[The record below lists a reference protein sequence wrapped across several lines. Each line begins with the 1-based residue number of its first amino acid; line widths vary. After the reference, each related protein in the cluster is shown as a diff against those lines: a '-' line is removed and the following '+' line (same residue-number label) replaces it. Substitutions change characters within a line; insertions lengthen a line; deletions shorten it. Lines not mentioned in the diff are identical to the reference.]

1 MNLNRHNKKMSGSA
15 AGEEGQALFEL
26 IVFLPLLLLI
36 LTLMVTIS
44 NSINASIN
52 QQKVTRGYFYYG
64 LRGNSLGLNRI
75 DLNEYQNEFS
85 MTNVGMSVVGWRRS
99 DPGHSTDDTYAPCF
113 RFNSLFTSDTTDQEC
128 DRPSVSSGIT
138 PIVRIYTAYGI
149 CSETYSNT
157 IRPSLMV
164 NYTERHRIGRC
175 SLQQ

>member
-1 MNLNRHNKKMSGSA
+1 MKPNCQNQYSNQVIEGQ
-15 AGEEGQALFEL
+15 EGQALFEL
-26 IVFLPLLLLI
+26 IIFLPLLLLI

-64 LRGNSLGLNRI
+64 LRGNSLGQNRT
-75 DLNEYQNEFS
+75 DLNEYQDDFS

-99 DPGHSTDDTYAPCF
+99 DAGSSNNDIYAPCF
-113 RFNSLFTSDTTDQEC
+113 RFNSLFTSDTTDQDC
-128 DRPSVSSGIT
+128 DAPSVSSGVT

-149 CSETYSNT
+149 CSETYT
-157 IRPSLMV
+157 GPKLAV
-164 NYTERHRIGRC
+164 NNLETHRINRC

>member
-1 MNLNRHNKKMSGSA
+1 MSDFEKAGGLA
-15 AGEEGQALFEL
+15 EGEEGQAIFEL

-75 DLNEYQNEFS
+75 DLNEYNS
-85 MTNVGMSVVGWRRS
+85 MTTVGMSVIGWRRS
-99 DPGHSTDDTYAPCF
+99 DPGHSSADTYAPCF
-113 RFNSLFTSDTTDQEC
+113 KFNSLFTSDTTDQDC
-128 DRPSVSSGIT
+128 DSPSVASGVT
-138 PIVRIYTAYGI
+138 PIVRVYTAYGI
-149 CSETYSNT
+149 CSETYSRFASDLT
-157 IRPSLMV
+157 V
-164 NYTERHRIGRC
+164 NYLERHRAGRC